1 MEEYKNKIL
10 QILQE
15 INPYEEIKED
25 TELIE
30 TGLLDSMS
38 ILVLVTELEEEYGII
53 IDEKLIVPE
62 RFVSVQA
69 IEELLEQLR
78 GE

>member
-1 MEEYKNKIL
+1 MEEYKNKIM

-25 TELIE
+25 TELID

-62 RFVSVQA
+62 SFGSVQA

-78 GE
+78 EE